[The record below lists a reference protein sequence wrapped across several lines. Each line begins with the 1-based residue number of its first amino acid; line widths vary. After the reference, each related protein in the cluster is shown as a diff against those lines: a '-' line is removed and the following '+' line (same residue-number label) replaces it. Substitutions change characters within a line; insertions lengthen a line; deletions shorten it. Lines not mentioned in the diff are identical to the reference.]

1 MPCLKVLSF
10 INQSYES
17 VNVNWRN
24 IWSSAFFYSR
34 SADLPSIF
42 DLPEAIFSLGQNNLS
57 QTLGTCNIQQEHFK
71 DQLWKI
77 TKLFWTEMNKLF
89 RMCFNLSFWMHS
101 AKRSTSKVVFR
112 QMHNKVVAV
121 AWWTNYSAALLVN
134 FGLSWFP
141 ATLSLLARLLVCFFL
156 TTRKFYFLLQLG
168 HLVNGVSE
176 YNEEDKENMNF
187 SCGRPI
193 FTPNWN
199 KHKQ

>member
-1 MPCLKVLSF
+1 MPYVKVLSF
-10 INQSYES
+10 INRSHES
-17 VNVNWRN
+17 ANKNWRN

-101 AKRSTSKVVFR
+101 SKRSTSKVVFR

-121 AWWTNYSAALLVN
+121 AWWTNHSVALLVN
-134 FGLSWFP
+134 FGLSCFP
-141 ATLSLLARLLVCFFL
+141 ATLSLLARLLVCLLFPCHSEVLLSPTFL
-156 TTRKFYFLLQLG
+156 KAIWWTG
-168 HLVNGVSE
+168 HSE
-176 YNEEDKENMNF
+176 YKEEEKRRKKNCMWTSSF
-187 SCGRPI
+187 HTQLI
-193 FTPNWN
+193 
-199 KHKQ
+199 